1 MSAIVHPLNR
11 LVTFDAPWSWTN
23 ACQEAFKRLKELLL
37 DSPLLAHYDL
47 DQPVQLAVDIS
58 SYGLGAV
65 CHVSDDGE
73 ERPIAYTSC
82 SLSASEQKKEV
93 LAIVFGIKKFHLYL
107 FGRRF
112 SLLTDHRP
120 LTLLLG
126 L

>member
-65 CHVSDDGE
+65 LSRLGRRRRKTNRIH
-73 ERPIAYTSC
+73 ILQ
-82 SLSASEQKKEV
+82 SLSK
-93 LAIVFGIKKFHLYL
+93 
-107 FGRRF
+107 
-112 SLLTDHRP
+112 
-120 LTLLLG
+120 
-126 L
+126 